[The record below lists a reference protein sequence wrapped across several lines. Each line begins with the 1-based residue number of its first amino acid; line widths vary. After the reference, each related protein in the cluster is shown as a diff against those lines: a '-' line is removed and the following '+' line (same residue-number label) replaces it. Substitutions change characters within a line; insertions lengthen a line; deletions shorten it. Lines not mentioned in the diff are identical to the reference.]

1 MEYVKVNYEDAEQFY
16 VEIDKEHK
24 YNWRDILLS
33 FNKYI
38 KGHTQSTN
46 KILGNRFV
54 QPKTGDTIDCDTF
67 RDKVLFFL
75 FNDVFKDNED
85 FTNDFFPPETEDKFF
100 ETLCES
106 SDTNLIT
113 RFIEDVCHVKNT
125 VTPAPSEEA
134 AKPEEATKEP
144 EA

>member
-1 MEYVKVNYEDAEQFY
+1 MEYVKVNYEDAKQFY
-16 VEIDKEHK
+16 VEIDKDHK
-24 YNWRDILLS
+24 YNWGDILLNI
-33 FNKYI
+33 NKYI

-54 QPKTGDTIDCDTF
+54 QPKTDDTIDCDTF

-85 FTNDFFPPETEDKFF
+85 FTNDFFPSETEDKFF
-100 ETLCES
+100 ETLCETT
-106 SDTNLIT
+106 DTNLIT
-113 RFIEDVCHVKNT
+113 GFIEDKCHVNNIFT
-125 VTPAPSEEA
+125 SE